1 MRAGSSLPDHY
12 ACSHRCDEEDDDDQ
26 IMINN
31 NDENYH
37 DAVKKEKLKKIRH
50 KLSIPDHY
58 AW

>member
-1 MRAGSSLPDHY
+1 MSVCHHY
-12 ACSHRCDEEDDDDQ
+12 ACSHRCDEEDQ